1 MNLKI
6 ITKAQAM
13 KIAGHTL
20 VILTCLMDP
29 ILAHSQVPV
38 SLGPMP
44 RATFFSATGP
54 LANGY
59 VCTYAAGTST
69 PQATYTDS
77 TGLVANANPVVL
89 DANGSASIWFTASA
103 YKIVL
108 RQPGGD
114 GTCGAGGGTVIYT
127 TDNFIIAPFLAANN
141 SWTGNQTFAGTST
154 FNGAVAFNAGG
165 SITGAFT
172 GSPTFSGNPTFGG
185 TPSFSGNPTFSGV
198 PVFTNALKTDL
209 IDGVLTTGG
218 TLGIQGTTGSG
229 SSAGETISLAGG
241 AGGPA
246 GGAGGTVTFQGGAAT
261 SGNSAGGG
269 ISANGNL
276 GIGTGPGGSFT
287 FLGGT
292 GGNTGAIGGSFTATA
307 GPGGAGGNGGN
318 ISLITGTKGAGGLN
332 GYIAFGGSAQIR
344 DTVNITAVAPTCATT
359 GNTGVG
365 NSCALANYSTDTS
378 GTVILTGGSTASA
391 TGTLTLTFN
400 QTMGTNGSFCVW
412 SLHNGTGT
420 WVATSSIIG
429 GTYASATATAI
440 WTNGG
445 ATSLVSTNTYDID
458 YWCRGEN

>member
-1 MNLKI
+1 MKI

-20 VILTCLMDP
+20 VILTCLMLP
-29 ILAHSQVPV
+29 ILAQAQVPV

-59 VCTYAAGTST
+59 VCTYQAGGST

-89 DANGSASIWFTASA
+89 DANGSASIWFIAAA
-103 YKIVL
+103 YKIVV

-127 TDNFIIAPFLAANN
+127 TDNFLISPFLAANN
-141 SWTGNQTFAGTST
+141 SWIGNQTFAGTST

-165 SITGAFT
+165 SITGTFT
-172 GSPTFSGNPTFGG
+172 GSPTFSGNPTFSG
-185 TPSFSGNPTFSGV
+185 TPTYSGNPTFSGI
-198 PVFTNALKTDL
+198 PNFTNSLSVDL
-209 IDGVLTTGG
+209 INGVLATGG
-218 TLGIQGTTGSG
+218 TLGIQGTDGSG
-229 SSAGETISLAGG
+229 SNAGETVSIDGG
-241 AGGPA
+241 YGGPA
-246 GGAGGTVTFQGGAAT
+246 GGIGGGVTLQTGAAVSGNNAGGAMILNTGLGVGTG
-261 SGNSAGGG
+261 AGGSYA
-269 ISANGNL
+269 I
-276 GIGTGPGGSFT
+276 TT
-287 FLGGT
+287 GT
-292 GGNTGAIGGSFTATA
+292 GGNTGGSGGSFSVTA
-307 GPGGAGGNGGN
+307 GNGGTSGN
-318 ISLITGTKGAGGLN
+318 GGVISLITGPKGPGGSLN
-332 GYIAFGGSAQIR
+332 GYIVFGGSAQIR
-344 DTVNITAVAPTCATT
+344 DTVTASGAAPTCSTT
-359 GNTGVG
+359 GNTGAG
-365 NSCALANYSTDTS
+365 NSCGLANYSTDSS
-378 GTVILTGGSTASA
+378 GTVVLTGGSTASA

-429 GTYASATATAI
+429 GTYGSTTATAI

-445 ATSLVSTNTYDID
+445 ATSLVSASVYNID
-458 YWCRGEN
+458 YSCRGEN